1 MRRQSS
7 HALCRYATIPAYQYT
22 DQPGCSLNLS
32 ISEFLS
38 KLHYIGMM
46 GELMGRGMELNL

>member
-46 GELMGRGMELNL
+46 GELMGREMELNL